1 MYPPEEQ
8 VVISA
13 QNVSLSYIDSEPI
26 IYDATFKVKKGE
38 FVFITGPS
46 GSGKS
51 TILKSLYGD
60 IKPRNGELII
70 TDTPLS
76 NITDNTLMTL
86 RQHIGIV
93 FQDYKLIK
101 EWNIEKNVMLPLLI
115 AGYSKRVCEAQVDKL
130 LAHVDLYHRKG
141 RFPMELSGGEQQ
153 RVAMARALSHNPT
166 VILADEPTGNLDSYS
181 SGVIWR
187 LLEGANTQLQTTIIV
202 VTHDIPPAMNLNYTH
217 FSIQDGR
224 LVNEKDR
231 YGTTR

>member
-1 MYPPEEQ
+1 MNPQEEQ
-8 VVISA
+8 NVISA
-13 QNVSLSYIDSEPI
+13 KNVSLAYVESEPI

-51 TILKSLYGD
+51 TLLKSLYGD
-60 IKPRNGELII
+60 IKPKSGELSI
-70 TDTPLS
+70 TNTSLS
-76 NITDNTLMTL
+76 NITESSLMTL

-166 VILADEPTGNLDSYS
+166 VILADEPTGNLDKYS

-202 VTHDIPPAMNLNYTH
+202 VTHDIPPALNLNYTH
-217 FSIQDGR
+217 YTINGGK

-231 YGTTR
+231 YGKTR